1 MENTKYTVE
10 QLQAFD
16 AIDELKVGEG
26 VEFTNGV
33 YVERESPQRFV
44 VVNSSQP
51 QATLAELWDA
61 VSCCQRVASRER
73 KLPNKDAVEM
83 SEALKERAK
92 VLA

>member
-51 QATLAELWDA
+51 PSFTNRPVCFIEACQALGSL
-61 VSCCQRVASRER
+61 
-73 KLPNKDAVEM
+73 
-83 SEALKERAK
+83 
-92 VLA
+92 